1 MSTGQFDSL
10 NLYPGDQF
18 ALAGWGDVAVIASGG
33 ADTAVAKVLL
43 QGNYKVVVRY
53 VFNVSGTGAA
63 DTVDTQWGQSI
74 CHTCAVKYLIGG
86 AYGYWLGLC
95 NAFKDVQLE
104 RIDCNLGE
112 KRV

>member
-1 MSTGQFDSL
+1 MSTCQFDSL
-10 NLYPGDQF
+10 NLNPGDQF

-43 QGNYKVVVRY
+43 QGDYAVVVCY

-63 DTVDTQWGQSI
+63 DAVDAQWRQSI

-86 AYGYWLGLC
+86 AYGYWLGLY

-104 RIDCNLGE
+104 RIGCNLG
-112 KRV
+112 KQRV